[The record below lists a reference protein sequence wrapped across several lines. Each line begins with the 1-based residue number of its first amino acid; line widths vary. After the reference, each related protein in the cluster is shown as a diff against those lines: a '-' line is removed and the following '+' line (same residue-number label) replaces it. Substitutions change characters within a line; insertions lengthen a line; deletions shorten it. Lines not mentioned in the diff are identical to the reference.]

1 MSQYISNKQMFFS
14 TSNFVRYLYFHN
26 FSYKFIFVLKINKYN
41 KNDML
46 LDDWIL
52 NMLSNKTLE
61 VSEYLFSKSIYF
73 QKIYLRKKKWSK
85 NFSTIWQ
92 WIFLSRCLIY
102 NRSNISIIQI
112 IIYGHN
118 NGRRE
123 STWHKSMCC
132 HQSIEY
138 AIRIGT
144 IH

>member
-73 QKIYLRKKKWSK
+73 QKIYLIKKEKMIK
-85 NFSTIWQ
+85 EFLHYLTVNF
-92 WIFLSRCLIY
+92 F
-102 NRSNISIIQI
+102 ISLF
-112 IIYGHN
+112 N
-118 NGRRE
+118 L
-123 STWHKSMCC
+123 
-132 HQSIEY
+132 
-138 AIRIGT
+138 
-144 IH
+144 